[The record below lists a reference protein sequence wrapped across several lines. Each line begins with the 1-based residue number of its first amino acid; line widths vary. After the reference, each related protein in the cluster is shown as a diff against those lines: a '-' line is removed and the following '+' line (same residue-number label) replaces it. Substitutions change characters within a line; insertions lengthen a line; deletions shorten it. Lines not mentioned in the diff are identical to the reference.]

1 MNECQ
6 LNNQEANTARSCPR
20 RPQRIDWDEGKVRQY
35 VDDQTVWYLL
45 RRVSVVAGV
54 LLFSDAGHAAT
65 SEARRHINAQGI
77 EFIGGRQTTVIAS
90 IESVPAA
97 PAKPVKTG
105 AQPPTLNATAA
116 PARVD
121 RPTVSV
127 KEQKLR
133 DQDRLEILQQEL
145 SAETGHYQRTRQALD
160 HPAVKGNADRDA
172 WLRLSEQ
179 LARHEQN
186 IKALHAEIRRTQP
199 AVHR

>member
-1 MNECQ
+1 MHECQ
-6 LNNQEANTARSCPR
+6 ANNQEANAARSFPR
-20 RPQRIDWDEGKVRQY
+20 QPHRTDRDEGKVRQY
-35 VDDQTVWYLL
+35 VDDQTVWYSL
-45 RRVSVVAGV
+45 RCIGVVAGV
-54 LLFSDAGHAAT
+54 VLLGDAGHAAT

-77 EFIGGRQTTVIAS
+77 EFIGGRQTTPIAS
-90 IESVPAA
+90 IDSLPVA
-97 PAKPVKTG
+97 PARPVKTDSR
-105 AQPPTLNATAA
+105 PPTLNATAA
-116 PARVD
+116 PARGD

-160 HPAVKGNADRDA
+160 DPAVNGRADRQA